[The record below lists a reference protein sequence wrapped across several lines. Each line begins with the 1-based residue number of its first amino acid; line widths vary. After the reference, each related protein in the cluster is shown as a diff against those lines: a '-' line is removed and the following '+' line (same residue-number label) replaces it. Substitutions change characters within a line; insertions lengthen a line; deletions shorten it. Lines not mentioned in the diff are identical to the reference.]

1 LIKYFRKHGH
11 KRLFKLRLLSHT
23 LNMLGSSKQFEVR
36 RGKSADAKA
45 LVGVFRDSW
54 RHTYQGIIPHTQL
67 DQMILRRTADW
78 WRMASRSNDN
88 LLVLDVGSKLVGY
101 ATSGPSRSRGQPQGE
116 IYELYLT
123 PDYQGLGFG
132 EHLFEACRNGLDN
145 KRLNGLLVWALADND
160 AAIAFYWRRGGRPVA
175 KRADRVGNAKLEK
188 IAFTWG

>member
-1 LIKYFRKHGH
+1 
-11 KRLFKLRLLSHT
+11 
-23 LNMLGSSKQFEVR
+23 MLGSSKQFEVR

-45 LVGVFRDSW
+45 LVEVFRDSW
-54 RHTYQGIIPHTQL
+54 RHTYQGIIPHGQL

-78 WRMASRSNDN
+78 WRMAARSNDN
-88 LLVLDVGSKLVGY
+88 LLVLDIGTKVVGY

-116 IYELYLT
+116 IYELYLI

-132 EHLFEACRNGLDN
+132 EHLFEACRSGLDHR
-145 KRLNGLLVWALADND
+145 RLNGLLVWALADND

-175 KRADRVGNAKLEK
+175 KRSDRVGNAKLDK